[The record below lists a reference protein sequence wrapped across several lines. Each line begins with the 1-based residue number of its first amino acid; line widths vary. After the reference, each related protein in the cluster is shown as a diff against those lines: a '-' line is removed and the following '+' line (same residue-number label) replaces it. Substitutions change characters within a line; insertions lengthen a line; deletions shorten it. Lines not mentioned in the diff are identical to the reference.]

1 MDVAKKNNLHCLGI
15 GIQGRSDETDESSEI
30 VDIRLVSRRL
40 EILPAILR
48 HLFSLIEFYLKA
60 LLILRNKPVSVIHC
74 NDNIALPLAVVLK
87 YLKSAHLIYDAHEL
101 ESDKNGQKSY
111 NRLIVRTIENRLWR
125 FIDHFVTVSEEISE
139 WYFANFGEKKY
150 TIIYN
155 SPMFSLD
162 NISSNDYFRTK
173 YHIPKNKKIY
183 LYIGKF
189 MPGRGLGE
197 LVDFF
202 SEQQNSKRCLIL
214 LGDGQLQ
221 QEIKLDLVKR
231 GTKNIFIHE
240 KVQHED
246 VVKYAK
252 SADYGVCLLE
262 NVSLSDY
269 LALPNKIFEYA
280 FAKLPIIASDF
291 PEIRKF
297 VRDVDAGMV
306 VSSLRTHD
314 TLNVFEASKFLF
326 NETALATYGW
336 NMQEKKLANLYDTK
350 MVWR

>member
-1 MDVAKKNNLHCLGI
+1 MDVAKKNNLYCLGI
-15 GIQGRSDETDESSEI
+15 GIQGRSNESDKSDEI

-40 EILPAILR
+40 ELLPAIIR
-48 HLFSLIEFYLKA
+48 HFFSLIEFYLKA
-60 LLILRNKPVSVIHC
+60 LLILRNKPVSIIHC

-87 YLKSAHLIYDAHEL
+87 FLKVAHLIYDAHEL
-101 ESDKNGQKSY
+101 ESNKNGQKFH
-111 NRLIVRTIENRLWR
+111 NRLIVRTIENSLWC

-139 WYFANFGEKKY
+139 WYFSNFGEKKY
-150 TIIYN
+150 TILYN
-155 SPMFSLD
+155 APMFSSD
-162 NISSNDYFRTK
+162 NILSNDYFRTK
-173 YHIPKNKKIY
+173 YNIPKGEKIY

-202 SEQQNSKRCLIL
+202 SEKQNSKRYLIL

-221 QEIKLDLVKR
+221 QEIELDLVKR
-231 GTKNIFIHE
+231 DAKNIFIHE

-297 VRDVDAGMV
+297 VREVNAGMV

-314 TLNVFEASKFLF
+314 ALNVFEASNFLF
-326 NETALATYGW
+326 HEAALDKYSW
-336 NMQEKKLANLYDTK
+336 NTQEKKLVNLYDTK